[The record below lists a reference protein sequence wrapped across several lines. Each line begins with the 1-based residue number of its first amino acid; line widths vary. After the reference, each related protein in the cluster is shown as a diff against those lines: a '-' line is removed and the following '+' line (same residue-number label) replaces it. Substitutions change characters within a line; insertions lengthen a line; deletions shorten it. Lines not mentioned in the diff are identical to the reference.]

1 MAAPS
6 AIELGMPLL
15 LRTVFTLLVVEL
27 LFVVEFSLVT
37 LFMTVPP
44 PLVLVGAP
52 PLGGGGGVCEL
63 GAGCH
68 GAAGPVYGGGVVLP
82 EVPLGGGGVGLLQ
95 TGTLPVGGGG
105 TGVPLVVYLG
115 APAGVV

>member
-27 LFVVEFSLVT
+27 LFVVEFSLLT

-52 PLGGGGGVCEL
+52 PLGGGGGGVCEP

-68 GAAGPVYGGGVVLP
+68 GAAGPVYGGGVPPVL
-82 EVPLGGGGVGLLQ
+82 PLGGGGGGAVGLLQ
-95 TGTLPVGGGG
+95 TGTLPLGGGG
-105 TGVPLVVYLG
+105 TGVPVV
-115 APAGVV
+115 V